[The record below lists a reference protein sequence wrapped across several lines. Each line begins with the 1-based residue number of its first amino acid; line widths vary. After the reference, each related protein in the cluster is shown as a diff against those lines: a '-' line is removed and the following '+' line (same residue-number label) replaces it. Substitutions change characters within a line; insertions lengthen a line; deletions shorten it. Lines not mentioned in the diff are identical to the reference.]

1 MSYLEQDGDPR
12 YFDIRLTLGEAIAIV
27 MAVDDCVQYM
37 GQLDIN
43 EKDQFHPELR
53 HAYEKI
59 FSKYQKT
66 IKFKSNKYA

>member
-1 MSYLEQDGDPR
+1 MSFLEQDGDSR
-12 YFDIRLTLGEAIAIV
+12 YFDVRLTLGEAIAIV
-27 MAVDDCVQYM
+27 MAVERMFIYM

-43 EKDQFHPELR
+43 EKDELHPELR